1 MTVKVSDSSDT
12 NETVD
17 LNDALWCPLCCWPS
31 GQFHQIVA
39 HSTSGGN
46 GQVSY
51 LLRFIFKLEKFN
63 FINSSC
69 VNCIENFSGD
79 SSFRGATWPLTC
91 CATDG
96 IEKNYF
102 FKKSGELPGR
112 KEWIWRWRGAAAGR
126 ALHFRNNFFFR
137 PCLFFGAGREGRG
150 RATWSTRNGDDT
162 SVPRVPLGA
171 RLQFHRWGPTFFFSS
186 IQRKMPFI
194 FEFWGN

>member
-1 MTVKVSDSSDT
+1 MLLAEWTIPS
-12 NETVD
+12 N
-17 LNDALWCPLCCWPS
+17 CCT
-31 GQFHQIVA
+31 
-39 HSTSGGN
+39 TSGGN

-96 IEKNYF
+96 IEKIIF
-102 FKKSGELPGR
+102 LKSQVSYL
-112 KEWIWRWRGAAAGR
+112 AGR
-126 ALHFRNNFFFR
+126 SGFGDEEERRQDVHFISEIIFFFR

-171 RLQFHRWGPTFFFSS
+171 RLQFHRWGPTFFFPRFNGKCPS
-186 IQRKMPFI
+186 FLN
-194 FEFWGN
+194 FEKKINFPPG